1 MNVARKI
8 ENSENSHL
16 KNKRMGIKE
25 KFRNPQFIID
35 EISQYV
41 KEGDIAA
48 STDLISAY
56 ISNSL
61 KYSNQADFA
70 EAIGTTRQ
78 TLHRMFAHENVNLN
92 IFFNAIEQ
100 IYDDANE
107 L

>member
-1 MNVARKI
+1 MGLAKKL
-8 ENSENSHL
+8 ENSRGSADA
-16 KNKRMGIKE
+16 KRMSIKE

-35 EISQYV
+35 EIASFV

-56 ISNSL
+56 IANSP
-61 KYSNQADFA
+61 KYSGQEQFA

-92 IFFNAIEQ
+92 VFFKAIERIHQ
-100 IYDDANE
+100 DAHS
-107 L
+107 

>member
-1 MNVARKI
+1 MSVARDI
-8 ENSENSHL
+8 ETIKSSQLE
-16 KNKRMGIKE
+16 NKRIGIKE
-25 KFRNPQFIID
+25 KFRNPQFILD

-61 KYSNQADFA
+61 KYKSQSDFA

-78 TLHRMFAHENVNLN
+78 TLHRMFAHDNVNMN
-92 IFFNAIEQ
+92 IFFRTIEQ
-100 IYDDANE
+100 IYDDANN
-107 L
+107 